1 MGRPLYNL
9 PHLPIHILDCWTYHK
24 PRALIM
30 NAQDDDKLIANLLV
44 LSDQAEIEVEALL
57 KDDARNSVDEIIPLQ
72 DAHIDVRRLI
82 KSFAVKDGKIEIKAV
97 SFEAF
102 LSEVSNLMN
111 TRDHQT
117 KGRNMGYYR
126 SGKNFA
132 IGLRFMTA
140 KKEVRNKVIGVINSA
155 ETADDIQDSDIDGF
169 SLNALKNLHGILAIL
184 KKFDCIDV
192 KKKANVK

>member
-9 PHLPIHILDCWTYHK
+9 RHLPIHILDCWTYHK

-117 KGRNMGYYR
+117 KGRNM
-126 SGKNFA
+126 
-132 IGLRFMTA
+132 
-140 KKEVRNKVIGVINSA
+140 VIGVINSA
-155 ETADDIQDSDIDGF
+155 ETADDIQDSEIDGF
-169 SLNALKNLHGILAIL
+169 SLNALKNLHGLHGSKRHQKNLQAIFAIL